1 MTSNENFP
9 SFKSN
14 DEHPK
19 TYSSQ
24 AKFQPAIRYRAIKN
38 TNSLNLHRCKTNTW
52 NIWKKL
58 TLFDKKEQKIERNEL
73 SWSKVIA

>member
-1 MTSNENFP
+1 MTSNQNFP

-58 TLFDKKEQKIERNEL
+58 TLFDKKEKKLKGMN
-73 SWSKVIA
+73 